1 MNAREELHG
10 ARRPIDRGSLPGSG
24 PASVSHEAGGHV
36 ECAAADLDLV
46 GATIAVWQPRT
57 ARELSREDARQVV
70 ENITGFFAILAE
82 WSRAET
88 LAPAKDSGKP
98 AKTTTSSGGCG
109 MTAETIVK
117 APDGRKAGA
126 GWERFRP

>member
-1 MNAREELHG
+1 M
-10 ARRPIDRGSLPGSG
+10 D
-24 PASVSHEAGGHV
+24 
-36 ECAAADLDLV
+36 ECADLDLV
-46 GATIAVWQPRT
+46 GATIAVWQPRA
-57 ARELSREDARQVV
+57 ARELRREDARQVV

-88 LAPAKDSGKP
+88 LAPAKDSGEP

-109 MTAETIVK
+109 MTAETIAK
-117 APDGRKAGA
+117 APDGREAGA

>member
-36 ECAAADLDLV
+36 DECVDLGLV

-88 LAPAKDSGKP
+88 VAPAKDTVEP
-98 AKTTTSSGGCG
+98 AETSSSG
-109 MTAETIVK
+109 ELRN
-117 APDGRKAGA
+117 DR
-126 GWERFRP
+126 